1 MWIDQR
7 GSEILTDSEGLRLLA
22 VAAKEESIG
31 RLALSMPEA
40 PIVQPVNF
48 TYHDHRVLV
57 RLGEGHMA
65 ESADGALVA
74 FEVDRLDRMHEEA
87 WSVLVRGLATML
99 TQEECQGLKGVGPQ
113 PLVPHP
119 GERVFAIRTDVVSG
133 RRFQLA
139 SDTRSVPASA
149 VAPSRVGKDARVAL
163 MDALHTAQ
171 PDVLQEASAA
181 LRRAHLTHYEA
192 SGNAASGQNLQHLFA
207 LVVGCLE
214 QRTLVPIVRYAQAIA
229 EKRFVS
235 GFDIAEVQTAFNV
248 LEESIWH
255 VVIAKLEPD
264 ELAVSAG
271 MVGTVLGVGKD
282 TLARTW
288 VSQAASRHV
297 PSLDLSALFE
307 GMSS

>member
-7 GSEILTDSEGLRLLA
+7 GSEILTDPESLRLLA

-31 RLALSMPEA
+31 RLALSQSEA

-48 TYHDHRVLV
+48 IYHEHRVLV

-65 ESADGALVA
+65 DSANGALVA
-74 FEVDRLDRMHEEA
+74 FEVDRLDRVHTVA

-99 TQEECQGLKGVGPQ
+99 TEGECQGLKGVGPQ
-113 PLVPHP
+113 PFVPLP
-119 GERVFAIRTDVVSG
+119 GERILAIRTDVVTG

-139 SDTRSVPASA
+139 SDTRSAPASA
-149 VAPSRVGKDARVAL
+149 APPSDLGKDARMAL
-163 MDALHTAQ
+163 VDALHTAQ
-171 PDVLQEASAA
+171 RDVLEEASAT
-181 LRRAHLTHYEA
+181 LQRAHLVHYQA
-192 SGNAASGQNLQHLFA
+192 SGNAASGQHLQHLFA
-207 LVVGCLE
+207 LVVECLE
-214 QRTLVPIVRYAQAIA
+214 QRTLGPIAHYAQAIA
-229 EKRFVS
+229 EKRFVA

-288 VSQAASRHV
+288 VSLAASRHV

-307 GMSS
+307 GTSS

>member
-7 GSEILTDSEGLRLLA
+7 GSEILTDPESLRLLA
-22 VAAKEESIG
+22 VAAKEGSIG
-31 RLALSMPEA
+31 RLALSESDA

-48 TYHDHRVLV
+48 AYHEHRVLV

-65 ESADGALVA
+65 DSADGTLVA
-74 FEVDRLDRMHEEA
+74 FEVDRLDNLHNLA

-99 TQEECQGLKGVGPQ
+99 TEAECHGLKGVGPQ
-113 PLVPHP
+113 PFVPVP
-119 GERVFAIRTDVVSG
+119 GERILAIRTDVVSG

-139 SDTRSVPASA
+139 SDTGPANA
-149 VAPSRVGKDARVAL
+149 TAPSDLGEDAHTAL
-163 MDALHTAQ
+163 VDALHTAQ
-171 PDVLQEASAA
+171 LAVLEEASAT
-181 LRRAHLTHYEA
+181 LQRAHLTHYEA
-192 SGNAASGQNLQHLFA
+192 SGNAAPGQHLQHLFA
-207 LVVGCLE
+207 LVVECLE
-214 QRTLVPIVRYAQAIA
+214 QRTLGPIAHYAQTIA
-229 EKRFVS
+229 EKRFVA

-255 VVIAKLEPD
+255 IVIANLEPD

-288 VSQAASRHV
+288 VSLAASRHV

-307 GMSS
+307 GTSS